1 MDYGEGMNLE
11 IAKIQ
16 IDTVYF
22 PDRVKP
28 ALRNINFVINE
39 GDFIAIT
46 GSPAS
51 GKSVL
56 LHCITG
62 AVPKYYDSKLN
73 GTIAIHGLPDN
84 RPISDNSGVM
94 GYMMQEP
101 QSQIIYE
108 DVYDDVAFGPGNLCL
123 EKNEIDSR
131 VHECL
136 KLAGIDDL
144 IHNNVKELSGG
155 QAQRVV
161 LAGVLALGPR
171 ILLLDQPTAE
181 LDPAGRKDVYN
192 VLGRL
197 CYDIKLTIC
206 MVMDRSNE
214 VLRYATRIL
223 EMNDGTIVN
232 ELSPEEYL
240 KNLKK
245 NRQQL
250 IIKKTVKAEDLHRE
264 TVAEL
269 KDVTYRYK
277 NGNVGCENINL
288 SVKDGEFIAVI
299 GVNGS
304 GKTTLAKIFDGL
316 MLPTT
321 GELTLFGTRI
331 CKNSKINIRK
341 DIGYIFQNPDNQIFK
356 DTLKDEIE
364 FGLRVKG
371 LSEDKISIKIDKAL
385 NKVGRFEYKDT
396 HPQKLSRGQR
406 QLLTIACI
414 LASDYS
420 LIIADEPTSG
430 LDEFQSSLI
439 MDQLYDLN
447 QAGKTVLF
455 ISHDLSI
462 VHRYAERIVVMHNH
476 SIVFDI
482 SSNSLNEHI
491 SELKEIGLDFEDILE

>member
-1 MDYGEGMNLE
+1 MNSE

-16 IDTVYF
+16 IDSVYF
-22 PDRVKP
+22 PDRSKP

-39 GDFIAIT
+39 GDFIIVT

-62 AVPKYYDSKLN
+62 AVPKYYDSKIN
-73 GTIAIHGLPDN
+73 GTITIRGLPDT
-84 RPISDNSGVM
+84 RSISDNSGIM

-108 DVYDDVAFGPGNLCL
+108 DVYEDVAFGPGNLCL
-123 EKNEIDSR
+123 EKNEIDLK

-136 KLAGIDDL
+136 KLVGIDYL
-144 IHNNVKELSGG
+144 IHSNAKELSGG

-161 LAGVLALGPR
+161 LAGVLALAPKF
-171 ILLLDQPTAE
+171 LLLDQPTAE
-181 LDPAGRKDVYN
+181 LDPAGRKEIYN
-192 VLGRL
+192 VLGKL
-197 CYDIKLTIC
+197 CNDKKLTVC

-214 VLRYATRIL
+214 VLRYATRVL

-232 ELSPEEYL
+232 ELSPDKYL
-240 KNLKK
+240 ENLKK
-245 NRQQL
+245 NKRPPRT
-250 IIKKTVKAEDLHRE
+250 KRKMKTENVCEE
-264 TVAEL
+264 IVAEL

-277 NGNVGCENINL
+277 NGNVGCENVDFSIKN
-288 SVKDGEFIAVI
+288 GEFVAVI

-316 MLPTT
+316 LPPTA
-321 GELTLFGTRI
+321 GELILFGI
-331 CKNSKINIRK
+331 KLCKRSKINVRK
-341 DIGYIFQNPDNQIFK
+341 NIGFLFQNPDNQIFK
-356 DTLKDEIE
+356 DTLKDEIK
-364 FGLRVKG
+364 FGLYTKG
-371 LSEDKISIKIDKAL
+371 WSDEEISIRVDKAL
-385 NKVGRFEYKDT
+385 KKVGLFEYKDT

-406 QLLTIACI
+406 QLLTMACI
-414 LASDYS
+414 LASDCS

-430 LDEFQSSLI
+430 LDEIQSSLI

-447 QAGKTVLF
+447 QSGKTVLF

-462 VHRYAERIVVMHNH
+462 VRRYAERIVIMHNH
-476 SIVFDI
+476 RIVSDI
-482 SSNSLNEHI
+482 SSDSLNEHI
-491 SELKEIGLDFEDILE
+491 SELKEIGLDFEDALE

>member
-1 MDYGEGMNLE
+1 MNSE

-22 PDRVKP
+22 PDRIKP
-28 ALRNINFVINE
+28 ALRDVNFVINE
-39 GDFIAIT
+39 GDFIVIT

-73 GTIAIHGLPDN
+73 GTVSIRGLPDN
-84 RPISDNSGVM
+84 RSISDNSGII

-101 QSQIIYE
+101 QSQIIHE

-123 EKNEIDSR
+123 KKNEIDSR

-136 KLAGIDDL
+136 KLTGIDDL
-144 IHNNVKELSGG
+144 IHNNAKELSGG

-161 LAGVLALGPR
+161 LAGVLALGPEF
-171 ILLLDQPTAE
+171 LLLDQPTAE
-181 LDPAGRKDVYN
+181 LDPIGRKDIYD

-197 CYDIKLTIC
+197 CRNKKLTIC
-206 MVMDRSNE
+206 MVMDKSNE

-223 EMNDGTIVN
+223 EMNDGTIIN
-232 ELSPEEYL
+232 ELSPGEYL
-240 KNLKK
+240 ENLKK
-245 NRQQL
+245 NKQQL
-250 IIKKTVKAEDLHRE
+250 KIKKTVKTDNFHRK

-269 KDVTYRYK
+269 KNVTYRYK
-277 NGNVGCENINL
+277 NGNVGCESINF
-288 SVKDGEFIAVI
+288 SIKDGEFIAVI

-321 GELTLFGTRI
+321 GELMLFGTKV
-331 CKNSKINIRK
+331 CKKSKVNMRK
-341 DIGYIFQNPDNQIFK
+341 DIGFLFQNPDNQIFK

-371 LSEDKISIKIDKAL
+371 LSEDEISIKIDKAL
-385 NKVGRFEYKDT
+385 KKVGLFEYKDA

-406 QLLTIACI
+406 QLLTVACI

-439 MDQLYDLN
+439 MDQLYNLN
-447 QAGKTVLF
+447 QAGKTILF

-476 SIVFDI
+476 SIIFDI
-482 SSNSLNEHI
+482 SSNSLDEHT
-491 SELKEIGLDFEDILE
+491 SELKEIGLDFEDIME